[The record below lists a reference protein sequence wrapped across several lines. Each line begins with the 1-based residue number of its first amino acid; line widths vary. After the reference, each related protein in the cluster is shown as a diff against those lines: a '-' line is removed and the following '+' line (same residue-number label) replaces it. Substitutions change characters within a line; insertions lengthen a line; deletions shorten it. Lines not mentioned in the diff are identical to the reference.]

1 MKQTR
6 LDELNEKI
14 KNSEISIIEVAEIVS
29 ATLESS
35 SRHSKEI
42 KSRLSSIEEN
52 LNDMNKKLDK
62 ILNNLSPAFGVV
74 IDDEED

>member
-42 KSRLSSIEEN
+42 KLRLSSIEEN
-52 LNDMNKKLDK
+52 LNNMNKKLDK

>member
-14 KNSEISIIEVAEIVS
+14 KNSDISLIEVAEIVS

-52 LNDMNKKLDK
+52 LNEMNKKLDK

>member
-42 KSRLSSIEEN
+42 KLRLSSIEEN

>member
-1 MKQTR
+1 M
-6 LDELNEKI
+6 
-14 KNSEISIIEVAEIVS
+14 AEIVS

-42 KSRLSSIEEN
+42 KLRLSSIEEN

>member
-14 KNSEISIIEVAEIVS
+14 KNSEISLIEVAEIVS

-52 LNDMNKKLDK
+52 LNEMNKKLDK